1 MPPFV
6 WNIPNIIT
14 ICRFLL
20 IPLCILPLLP
30 IFGDYTPKKMLS
42 VLILYVITSGTD
54 FLDGYLARKLNQ
66 KSKWGEYMDPLVDK
80 FLVWG
85 LYGVFLFIPNMRIPM
100 WTFWIIFFR
109 DIIVTGLRNIA
120 MKKNIN
126 FSTSFIA
133 KLKTSIQLVVG
144 GLLLL
149 FLYITT
155 LKVDF
160 NHNTT
165 GFINIWT
172 GNLIWLNNLPK
183 YLIIP
188 TAIFTAYTLLDYIF
202 IFIYNM
208 KKS

>member
-6 WNIPNIIT
+6 WNVPNIIT

-20 IPLCILPLLP
+20 IPLCTFPLLP
-30 IFGDYTPKKMLS
+30 IFGAYTPKKMLF
-42 VLILYVITSGTD
+42 VFILYLITSGTD

-85 LYGVFLFIPNMRIPM
+85 LYGVFLFIPGMKIPM
-100 WTFWIIFFR
+100 WTFWVIFFR

-133 KLKTSIQLVVG
+133 KLKTSIQLIVG
-144 GLLLL
+144 GLLLF
-149 FLYITT
+149 FLYVTV
-155 LKVDF
+155 LKADP
-160 NHNTT
+160 NTT
-165 GFINIWT
+165 DLVNIWT
-172 GNLIWLNNLPK
+172 GNFLWLNDLPK

-188 TAIFTAYTLLDYIF
+188 TTIFTAYTFLDYII
-202 IFIYNM
+202 IFVYNLKIM
-208 KKS
+208 K

>member
-6 WNIPNIIT
+6 WNVPNIIT

-20 IPLCILPLLP
+20 IPLCTLPLLP
-30 IFGDYTPKKMLS
+30 VFGAYTPKKMLFIF
-42 VLILYVITSGTD
+42 ILYIITSGTD

-85 LYGVFLFIPNMRIPM
+85 LYGVFLFIPNMKIPM
-100 WTFWIIFFR
+100 WTFWVIFFR

-120 MKKNIN
+120 IKKNIN

-144 GLLLL
+144 GLLLF
-149 FLYITT
+149 FLYITI
-155 LKVDF
+155 LKANPNTADF
-160 NHNTT
+160 L
-165 GFINIWT
+165 NIWT
-172 GNLIWLNNLPK
+172 GNLAWLNDLPQ

-188 TAIFTAYTLLDYIF
+188 TTIFTAYTLLDYIL
-202 IFIYNM
+202 IFIYNLKIM
-208 KKS
+208 K

>member
-6 WNIPNIIT
+6 WNVPNIIT

-20 IPLCILPLLP
+20 VPLCILPLLP
-30 IFGDYTPKKMLS
+30 VFGAYTPKKMLS
-42 VLILYVITSGTD
+42 ILILYMITSGTD
-54 FLDGYLARKLNQ
+54 FLDGYLARKLDQ

-100 WTFWIIFFR
+100 WTFWVIFFR

-126 FSTSFIA
+126 FSTSFVA

-144 GLLLL
+144 GLLLF

-160 NHNTT
+160 NATT
-165 GFINIWT
+165 DFINIWT
-172 GNLIWLNNLPK
+172 DNLAWLNNLPQ

-188 TAIFTAYTLLDYIF
+188 TTIFTAYTLLDYIF